1 MYSPKVYYVIYV
13 CTCPI
18 LDFVPGTLTDTR
30 GIAFYTKYLCASS
43 RKKYRAGPLER
54 VLLAVYVS
62 EYCSSSTNVVVSQVD
77 ASSLGGGFRVRI
89 RSGARR
95 NAARRDAAERGLRN
109 EHQGHDG
116 RLFPLRHRFL
126 GLCGGLQGEHFS
138 HQSRDPDRNVQTRAA
153 DTCRMRNGKR
163 PAAESS
169 RTRSALEESRAVQQQ
184 KAMAGA
190 SKELGCELPGSL
202 GLDQSYI

>member
-1 MYSPKVYYVIYV
+1 MCV

-18 LDFVPGTLTDTR
+18 LDFVPGTLCNRYT
-30 GIAFYTKYLCASS
+30 GIAFYTILSMCELEEEVPRWAPGAGFAGRLC
-43 RKKYRAGPLER
+43 KR
-54 VLLAVYVS
+54 VLFVV
-62 EYCSSSTNVVVSQVD
+62 TNVVVSQVD

-169 RTRSALEESRAVQQQ
+169 RTKSALEESRAVQQQ
-184 KAMAGA
+184 IAMAGA
-190 SKELGCELPGSL
+190 SKELRCELPGSL